1 MSVPTNPSELV
12 KDSIKVA
19 IERANKER
27 EEFNIAKEKYHKGYI
42 KDKIETL
49 GTLIRKYPTDKSKW
63 CVDVFLDMETLK
75 REASDLES
83 RGKRWDAGRWQTHI
97 MYYDPERIKNT
108 FIELG
113 YGIEEKETIVYKFL
127 CIPDYKRKVYQLYIK

>member
-1 MSVPTNPSELV
+1 MSSHTNPSELV

-27 EEFNIAKEKYHKGYI
+27 EEFNIAKEKYQGEY
-42 KDKIETL
+42 IETKIKKL
-49 GTLIRKYPTDKSKW
+49 GSLITRYPTDKSKW
-63 CVDVFLDMETLK
+63 CVDVFLDMDTLK
-75 REASDLES
+75 RVASDLES
-83 RGKRWDAGRWQTHI
+83 RGKWRAAQSWRGHI

>member
-1 MSVPTNPSELV
+1 
-12 KDSIKVA
+12 
-19 IERANKER
+19 
-27 EEFNIAKEKYHKGYI
+27 
-42 KDKIETL
+42 
-49 GTLIRKYPTDKSKW
+49 
-63 CVDVFLDMETLK
+63 METLK